1 MNFIVTILQCRS
13 SILDYVRNE
22 GLGYN
27 RAMKREDF
35 VFSVAELRAY
45 LDKQGV
51 KYDPAL
57 LVEEHPFRLLIPKY
71 YIDLIDWTDAND
83 PLLRMVLTSNL
94 EQEVREYEVADPIA
108 DKPHSPVPGVVHRH
122 ADRCLLMLTNMCAV
136 HCRFC
141 FRKNMLE
148 TNRADMRGAIEY
160 IASQKDIREVILS
173 GGDPFTFPDA
183 FMQSVVEQL
192 TSIEHVRLIRFHTRT
207 PVVYPARIT
216 DSFLKAL
223 IGAKPTTVVLH
234 INHPREITP
243 AFVQSINRLNSSGA
257 MVLSQTVLMKRVND
271 SADALQELFVRLVEI
286 GVKPYYLHHLD
297 AAAGTHHFRISLAR
311 GKELY
316 AKLRQTTTGIAIPT
330 YVIDLPGGLGKY
342 PVDLFKHVSGREY
355 SVQLHDGTLHAYIDH
370 ADEAPIRGG
379 NSTSE

>member
-1 MNFIVTILQCRS
+1 
-13 SILDYVRNE
+13 
-22 GLGYN
+22 
-27 RAMKREDF
+27 MKREDF

-45 LDKQGV
+45 LDTHKV
-51 KYDPAL
+51 EYDSAL
-57 LVEEHPFRLLIPKY
+57 LAKEHPFRLLIPKY
-71 YIDLIDWTDAND
+71 YIDLINWTDSND

-94 EQEVREYEVADPIA
+94 EQDVKEYEVADPIA

-122 ADRCLLMLTNMCAV
+122 IDRCLLMLTNMCAV

-148 TNRADMRGAIEY
+148 TNRADMQAAIEY
-160 IASQKDIREVILS
+160 IASQKGIREVILS

-183 FMQSVVEQL
+183 FMHSVVEQL
-192 TSIEHVRLIRFHTRT
+192 NTIEHVRLIRFHTRT

-216 DSFLKAL
+216 ESFVKAL
-223 IGAKPTTVVLH
+223 VATTPTTVVLH
-234 INHPREITP
+234 INHSREITP
-243 AFVQSINRLNSSGA
+243 AFMHAIERLRSAGV
-257 MVLSQTVLMKRVND
+257 MLLSQTVLMKGVND
-271 SADALQELFVRLVEI
+271 SANALQELFVRLVEI

-316 AKLRQTTTGIAIPT
+316 ATLRQTTTGIAIPT

-342 PVDLFKHVSGREY
+342 PVDLFKRVLGREY
-355 SVQLHDGTLHAYIDH
+355 SVRLHDGTPHAYIDH
-370 ADEAPIRGG
+370 ADEVVTNGG
-379 NSTSE
+379 SSLSE